1 MEVTS
6 RRFTGWCRNPALT
19 QSLSAA
25 LALALATLVALGGCD
40 SRRAQKTRL
49 ARQARNEEPVTPPP
63 PVEAP
68 RQVPPPRQ
76 PEPPPPAPRTRP
88 APKDDRLGACGP
100 GKGARLN
107 VQGVDEADTLNV
119 RAAPDAQS
127 EVLGQLSPHATG
139 VLSLGDRRKVG
150 AAMWHKVKCGPVTGW
165 ANEKFLSGAASR

>member
-1 MEVTS
+1 MVGTS
-6 RRFTGWCRNPALT
+6 RRFTWWYCNPVLT
-19 QSLSAA
+19 VGPTLAM
-25 LALALATLVALGGCD
+25 LALVTVAGCD
-40 SRRAQKTRL
+40 SRRAQKTRM
-49 ARQARNEEPVTPPP
+49 ARQAPVEEPVAPPP

-68 RQVPPPRQ
+68 RPVPPPRQ
-76 PEPPPPAPRTRP
+76 PDPVPAPRARP

-107 VQGVDEADTLNV
+107 VHGVDDADTLNV

-139 VLSLGDRRKVG
+139 VLSLGDRRKV
-150 AAMWHKVKCGPVTGW
+150 ASAMWHKVKCGPVTGW